1 MKFSSLLV
9 GLIFISL
16 FFTFVPSMAK
26 AQIFSGGCSYIGQ
39 CVNNKT
45 CVSERGVVAPNGEA
59 CGAAMVGDISVPE
72 GVRSYDWLTSRADGI
87 GLVPFISR
95 LLQFFTVIVG
105 IFSMFNIISI
115 GYTYISGM
123 GDPQSHVNM
132 RQKFQYT
139 IIGLILIAAA
149 YAIAGG
155 LGLLFFGD
163 AGYILFPRLV
173 SFTDI

>member
-1 MKFSSLLV
+1 MKYLLSLPIFLAITLFSSQ
-9 GLIFISL
+9 L
-16 FFTFVPSMAK
+16 FT
-26 AQIFSGGCSYIGQ
+26 AQAQNYGGGCSYEGQ
-39 CVNNKT
+39 CVNRKT
-45 CVSERGVVAPNGEA
+45 CTYVGGWIIPEGPE
-59 CGAAMVGDISVPE
+59 CGSAMVGSIAVPE
-72 GVRSYDWLTSRADGI
+72 GVRDYDWDTSFADGI

-139 IIGLILIAAA
+139 VLGLVLIAAA

-155 LGLLFFGD
+155 VGLLFFGD